1 MFASQLDYTVC
12 STDPSNYNRINC
24 NLTAPITQYSAMTV
38 TCLTTNCCIV
48 VLSKDDSITINDVKY
63 LMQDDY
69 TDINLDTFAVLL
81 NQIINE
87 SKVKVSLDNA
97 NRLTFISGTDFII
110 NDMSYNMQM
119 ITGFYNA
126 KLPIKAVLT
135 EVLEEIPDPN
145 ESGKTIKD
153 IVDRY
158 VIKSDSVG
166 FALSTPVLYLIS
178 NIGVQSYRNIN
189 NSLNSDHFMIHDNH
203 LSGAKIV
210 MRLNN
215 SFMSSSPIIMNN
227 ADFETTLLSN
237 DLSSLEFTL
246 VDAYMHEVKL
256 LSPMYLSIHI
266 RAIEDVDIESFAT
279 MIDQNGQK

>member
-69 TDINLDTFAVLL
+69 TDINLDTFVVLF

-119 ITGFYNA
+119 VTGFYNT
-126 KLPIKAVLT
+126 KLPIKAALT

-178 NIGVQSYRNIN
+178 NIGVQSYRNVN
-189 NSLNSDHFMIHDNH
+189 DNH

-266 RAIEDVDIESFAT
+266 RAIEDVEVMSLVEETKI
-279 MIDQNGQK
+279 NH